1 MSQKLLIKNY
11 NSENKTLN
19 NNNNKIKIYGLLFLI
34 CLLVNIIVCYRHY
47 MTLASKKVR
56 EEFLFLLVL
65 LVYQ

>member
-47 MTLASKKVR
+47 MT
-56 EEFLFLLVL
+56 
-65 LVYQ
+65 